1 VMKYLFR
8 PSILLLLT
16 AGLLVCS
23 RTDHST
29 NSLPPFSAESFH
41 SICKEES
48 GKIGKTTGGGSII
61 LSSFNDTV
69 RVIHANAR
77 YNCCADIKMEV
88 KKTSYGFD
96 ILEKDEGFSCDCICD
111 FDVTCLIYGLSDG
124 SYLIKVFDVEGNFYY
139 QGYVVVRSKKPD
151 GPNG

>member
-1 VMKYLFR
+1 MKRLFR

-23 RTDHST
+23 KSDRSV
-29 NSLPPFSAESFH
+29 NSIPAFLTESFH
-41 SICKEES
+41 TGCMEES
-48 GKIGKTTGGGSII
+48 GKIGKTAGGGSII

-69 RVIHANAR
+69 KVIHANAR
-77 YNCCADIKMEV
+77 YNCCSDIKMEV

-96 ILEKDEGFSCDCICD
+96 LLEKDKGSSCDCICD
-111 FDVTCLIYGLSDG
+111 FDLTCFIYCLPDG
-124 SYLIKVFDVEGNFYY
+124 TYLIKVFDVEGNFFY
-139 QGYVVVRSKKPD
+139 QGYVVVHSQKPD